1 MEKIM
6 KNSLKLM
13 LAGAALVVGMGLS
26 SAPANTLD
34 VVRDSNGT
42 PIKTESGDL
51 PPFQLGKWR

>member
-1 MEKIM
+1 M